1 MQSYTY
7 TNFIS
12 KILLFIQQ
20 QWQKLALIS
29 VYYCVPCQISS
40 NNTIIPCYKNKLFI
54 LSHIQNNRLLT
65 YSVVC
70 NIRIHKFL
78 LLKSFMQKVYWALMF
93 GNFASTCVK
102 NKDSI
107 IFFISFQPF
116 LFIFL
121 SHHFMLRG
129 TTALFPLD
137 FIFLNAISFSNCGQ
151 YCIISRRQNWMSPW
165 QKERTEK

>member
-1 MQSYTY
+1 MQSYTIIYARY

-20 QWQKLALIS
+20 QWQKLALIF

-107 IFFISFQPF
+107 IFFISFQQFFFIPSLHAARYYSTISTRFYFPQCYKF
-116 LFIFL
+116 LE
-121 SHHFMLRG
+121 LRS
-129 TTALFPLD
+129 
-137 FIFLNAISFSNCGQ
+137 IQ
-151 YCIISRRQNWMSPW
+151 YSL
-165 QKERTEK
+165 